1 MQIEH
6 SFSNG
11 YVMTKAL
18 YLHIPFCAR
27 KCAYCDF
34 SSWATPA
41 GDPLMVAYARA
52 LEEQLTEAAALGLVE
67 GCETAYVGGGTPT
80 LLGEKNLGSLVSAV
94 RSVAPGIAELSC
106 EANPDS
112 LTDGVIDALRATGAT
127 RLSVGVQS
135 LDDGEL
141 AELGRLHDAACARG
155 RVAAAVASGLDV
167 SVDLMCATPGQ
178 TDESWRRTL
187 EGALAL
193 GVGHV
198 SVYPLQIEEGT
209 ALDRRYADDPCPW
222 NSDEVQA
229 ARMSEAQVMLEGSGL
244 VRYEVASY
252 AAAGKQ
258 CRHNIAYWTG
268 LSYLGLGTGASSM
281 LNLKEYLRLRE
292 AAPQLPRPPEGTA
305 RARLTVTMGRREL
318 TADPRLAALS
328 ASLEFLTEAQ
338 AAAEDLMLGARLVD
352 GLDPALVSRARDL
365 LGAWLDDA
373 LADLLSRGLLAEKN
387 GRLAP
392 TESGWLL
399 GNELYGALWDLA
411 PGEVLT
417 ASC

>member
-1 MQIEH
+1 MV
-6 SFSNG
+6 S
-11 YVMTKAL
+11 AL

-34 SSWATPA
+34 PSWATPA
-41 GDPLMVAYARA
+41 ADPLMAAYARA
-52 LEEQLTEAAALGLVE
+52 LEAQLAEAAALGLVE

-80 LLGEKNLGSLVSAV
+80 LLGEKDLGSLVSAV
-94 RSVAPGIAELSC
+94 RSAAPGVTELSC

-112 LTDGVIDALRATGAT
+112 LADGVIDALRAAGAT

-141 AELGRLHDAACARG
+141 AELGRLHDAACARD
-155 RVAAAVASGLDV
+155 RVAAAVGSGLDV

-178 TDESWRRTL
+178 TDGSWRRTL

-229 ARMSEAQVMLEGSGL
+229 ARMSDAQAMLEGSGL
-244 VRYEVASY
+244 ARYEVASY
-252 AAAGKQ
+252 AAAGKR
-258 CRHNIAYWTG
+258 CRHNMAYWTG
-268 LSYLGLGTGASSM
+268 APYLGLGTGASSM
-281 LNLKEYLRLRE
+281 LSLNGYLRLCD
-292 AAPQLPRPPEGTA
+292 AAPQLPMPPEGTV
-305 RARLTVTMGRREL
+305 RARLTVTTGRRAL
-318 TADPRLAALS
+318 AADPRLAALS
-328 ASLEFLTEAQ
+328 ASLEFLTGAQ

-352 GLDPALVSRARDL
+352 GLDPALVSRARGL
-365 LGAWLDDA
+365 FGARLDDT
-373 LADLLSRGLLAEKN
+373 LADLLSRGLLAEGG

-392 TESGWLL
+392 TKSGWLL

-411 PGEVLT
+411 PGEVAT

>member
-1 MQIEH
+1 
-6 SFSNG
+6 
-11 YVMTKAL
+11 MTKAL

-41 GDPLMVAYARA
+41 DDPLMAAYARA
-52 LEEQLTEAAALGLVE
+52 LEEQLTEATALGLVE

-80 LLGEKNLGSLVSAV
+80 LLGEKSLGSLVSAV
-94 RSVAPGIAELSC
+94 RSRAPEVAELSC

-112 LTDGVIDALRATGAT
+112 LTDGVIDALRAAGAT

-135 LDDGEL
+135 LDDDEL
-141 AELGRLHDAACARG
+141 AELGRLHDAACARE
-155 RVAAAVASGLDV
+155 RVTAAVASGLDV

-187 EGALAL
+187 EGVLAL

-229 ARMSEAQVMLEGSGL
+229 SRMSKAQVLLEGSGL

-252 AAAGKQ
+252 AAAGKR

-268 LSYLGLGTGASSM
+268 TSYLGLGTGASSM
-281 LNLKEYLRLRE
+281 LNLKEYLRLCE
-292 AAPQLPRPPEGTA
+292 TAPQLPRPPEGTA
-305 RARLTVTMGRREL
+305 RARLTVTTGRRAL
-318 TADPRLAALS
+318 AADPRLAALS

-338 AAAEDLMLGARLVD
+338 AVAEDLMLGARLVD

-365 LGAWLDDA
+365 LGARLDDT
-373 LADLLSRGLLAEKN
+373 LANLLSRGLLAEKN

-411 PGEVLT
+411 PGKVLT

>member
-41 GDPLMVAYARA
+41 GDPLMAAYARA

-112 LTDGVIDALRATGAT
+112 LTDGVIDALRAAGAT

-198 SVYPLQIEEGT
+198 SAYPLQIEEGT

-244 VRYEVASY
+244 ARYEVASY
-252 AAAGKQ
+252 AAAGKR

-281 LNLKEYLRLRE
+281 LNLKEYLRFRE
-292 AAPQLPRPPEGTA
+292 VAPQLPKPPEGTA
-305 RARLTVTMGRREL
+305 RARLTVTTGRREL
-318 TADPRLAALS
+318 AADPRLAALS

-338 AAAEDLMLGARLVD
+338 AATEDLMLGARLVD

-365 LGAWLDDA
+365 LGARLNDA